1 MWGRWPRTQIRGKKE
16 GRAQVRVFSWVSL
29 NADFWSDRTPLHE
42 AAYQG
47 RLLHLRSLIAQGF
60 HVDTLSLDRVS
71 ALHEACLGSHYACA
85 KFLLDSG
92 ANVEAVSTDSAT
104 PLFNSCSSGSA
115 ACVRLMLQHGAS
127 THTPYQLVSPLHEA
141 AKKGHRECLELLLSY
156 GAHIDMELQ
165 VGGTPLYSACTAQT
179 AACVRALLCSG
190 ADVRIGC
197 GQDSPLHAAV
207 RSGGANVVDLLL
219 DFGADGCCRNAE
231 GKTPLDLSLPN
242 STVRDTLQ
250 KKRSLLSVA
259 ALSPRYS
266 SKSGKESSP
275 PSLWPLPPSQYQG
288 LPSLSMRRLC
298 PETSPLCAPHADCP
312 SHLCLVPGKNMG
324 LNQSSVFYSIV
335 AFDIIIVIHI

>member
-1 MWGRWPRTQIRGKKE
+1 MGQGWAGGGNVGEVAKDPDKRGKKE
-16 GRAQVRVFSWVSL
+16 GRPQVRVFSWVSL
-29 NADFWSDRTPLHE
+29 SPDFWSDRTPLHE

-47 RLLHLRSLIAQGF
+47 RLLHLRNLIAQGF

-71 ALHEACLGSHYACA
+71 PLHEACLGSHYACA

-207 RSGGANVVDLLL
+207 RSGGADVVDLLL

-242 STVRDTLQ
+242 STVRETLQ
-250 KKRSLLSVA
+250 KKGPCSLSQLCRLGIRRSLGRSRLHRA
-259 ALSPRYS
+259 
-266 SKSGKESSP
+266 SG
-275 PSLWPLPPSQYQG
+275 LFLPHSIKDFLLYQ
-288 LPSLSMRRLC
+288 
-298 PETSPLCAPHADCP
+298 
-312 SHLCLVPGKNMG
+312 
-324 LNQSSVFYSIV
+324 
-335 AFDIIIVIHI
+335 